1 MSKGKGKGLTLSEA
15 LGQVAERPV
24 MVAAVPPPAPKPP
37 DVNSRPTT
45 QQPSRQGT
53 KTIAGHFQPQASKQ
67 FKQLALDLDS
77 NVQELLREA
86 INDLFR
92 KHGKPPIA

>member
-24 MVAAVPPPAPKPP
+24 LAAVPPPAAKTPEVKPQP
-37 DVNSRPTT
+37 M

-53 KTIAGHFQPQASKQ
+53 KTIAGHFQPQVSKQ

-86 INDLFR
+86 IR
-92 KHGKPPIA
+92 CRP